1 MADPVAA
8 PKVPP
13 ITVPF
18 VDPKT
23 GQISQPWY
31 RYLVGEGGR
40 IGSVNSGVSQARA
53 AAAAAQTTADAAA
66 QAASDAVTGA
76 AGSPSFYVTIDQA
89 FVGGQRFG
97 SGSVTTDTA
106 TATPTGGTGPYTYLW
121 SYVSGDAGLSANT
134 GTSAATNWTGSI
146 TALGQDKTAV
156 WRVTV
161 TDSLA
166 ATATSTVGVSV
177 SELS

>member
-40 IGSVNSGVSQARA
+40 IGSVNSGVAQARA
-53 AAAAAQTTADAAA
+53 EAAAAQATANAAA
-66 QAASDAVTGA
+66 QQAADIGEEALAFSASA
-76 AGSPSFYVTIDQA
+76 SPTLAS
-89 FVGGQRFG
+89 GGRLG
-97 SGSVTTDTA
+97 PGDVTTNTV
-106 TATPTGGTGPYTYLW
+106 TVTQVGGTGPYIYSWAL
-121 SYVSGDAGLSANT
+121 VSGDTFTVDSPSSATTSFSTTVTTAGQNKSAT
-134 GTSAATNWTGSI
+134 Y
-146 TALGQDKTAV
+146 
-156 WRVTV
+156 RCTV

-166 ATATSTVGVSV
+166 ATCSVTVGVSA

>member
-23 GQISQPWY
+23 GQISQAWY

-40 IGSVNSGVSQARA
+40 IGSVNSGVAQARA
-53 AAAAAQTTADAAA
+53 EAAAAQATANAAA
-66 QAASDAVTGA
+66 QTAADIGADALA
-76 AGSPSFYVTIDQA
+76 FSASASPTLA
-89 FVGGQRFG
+89 
-97 SGSVTTDTA
+97 SGSRLGTGNVTTNSVTV
-106 TATPTGGTGPYTYLW
+106 TPSGGTGPYTYAWAL
-121 SYVSGDAGLSANT
+121 VTGDTFTVNSA
-134 GTSAATNWTGSI
+134 TSATTTFTISI
-146 TALGQDKTAV
+146 TAAGQDKSATY
-156 WRVTV
+156 RCTV

-166 ATATSTVGVSV
+166 ATCSVTVGVSA
-177 SELS
+177 SEIS

>member
-23 GQISQPWY
+23 GQINQPWY

-40 IGSVNSGVSQARA
+40 IGSVNSGVAQARA
-53 AAAAAQTTADAAA
+53 DAAAAQATADAAA
-66 QAASDAVTGA
+66 QAATDAVSGA
-76 AGSPSFYVTIDQA
+76 GGSPSFYATVNRPLASGARSGPGNVTTT
-89 FVGGQRFG
+89 
-97 SGSVTTDTA
+97 SVTV
-106 TATPTGGTGPYTYLW
+106 TPVGGTGPYTYAWTLD
-121 SYVSGDAGLSANT
+121 SGDTFSINSP
-134 GTSAATNWTGSI
+134 TSATTTFTVNI
-146 TALGQDKTAV
+146 TAAGQDKSATY
-156 WRVTV
+156 RCTV

-166 ATATSTVGVSV
+166 ATCSVTVGVLA
-177 SELS
+177 SEIS